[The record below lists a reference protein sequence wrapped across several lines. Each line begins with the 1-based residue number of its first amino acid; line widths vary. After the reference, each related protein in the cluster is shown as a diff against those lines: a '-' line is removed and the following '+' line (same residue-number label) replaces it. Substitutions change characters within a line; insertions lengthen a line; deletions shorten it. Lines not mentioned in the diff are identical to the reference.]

1 MIRTIYYIILI
12 YFILGGISFYLINH
26 KKEKDVAKKSYT
38 KFITYFF
45 IINILFFG
53 ITIHS
58 VVFQYISY
66 IIIIA
71 GIYEIINLFF
81 KSGYSHKSLFILF
94 LMIYFILS
102 LGFLSFTHLNKNL
115 ILFSFLVLSI
125 FDSFSQITGQFFG
138 KHKIISKISP
148 NKTIEGT
155 IGGFIIAMG
164 SGLLMR
170 NLYDG
175 FSWKTIIMTTG
186 IIIFAFLGDLLA
198 SLYKRKYN
206 VKDYSKIIPGNG
218 GFLDRFDS
226 LIAGGAW
233 VCVGLFLLNL

>member
-1 MIRTIYYIILI
+1 MIRIIYYIILI
-12 YFILGGISFYLINH
+12 YFILGGISFYLINRN
-26 KKEKDVAKKSYT
+26 KEKAVAKKSYT

-53 ITIHS
+53 ITIKS
-58 VVFQYISY
+58 VVFQYISS
-66 IIIIA
+66 IIVIA

-81 KSGYSHKSLFILF
+81 KSGNSHKLFFTLSLI
-94 LMIYFILS
+94 IYFILS
-102 LGFLSFTHLNKNL
+102 AGFLYFSHLNSNL
-115 ILFSFLVLSI
+115 LLFSFLIISI

-138 KHKIISKISP
+138 KHKIIPKISP

-198 SLYKRKYN
+198 SLYKRKFK

-233 VCVGLFLLNL
+233 VSIGYCMLNI

>member
-1 MIRTIYYIILI
+1 MIRIIYYIILL
-12 YFILGGISFYLINH
+12 YFILGGISFYLINRN
-26 KKEKDVAKKSYT
+26 KEKAVAKKSYT

-53 ITIHS
+53 ITIKS
-58 VVFQYISY
+58 VVFQYISS
-66 IIIIA
+66 IIVIA

-81 KSGYSHKSLFILF
+81 KSGNSHKLFFTLSLI
-94 LMIYFILS
+94 IYFILS
-102 LGFLSFTHLNKNL
+102 AGFLYFSHLNSNL
-115 ILFSFLVLSI
+115 LLFSFLIISI

-138 KHKIISKISP
+138 KHKIIPKISP

-155 IGGFIIAMG
+155 IGGFIIAMV
-164 SGLLMR
+164 SSLLMR

-175 FSWKTIIMTTG
+175 LSWGTIIMTTG
-186 IIIFAFLGDLLA
+186 LIFFAFLGDLLA
-198 SLYKRKYN
+198 SIYKRRYN
-206 VKDYSKIIPGNG
+206 VKDYSKIIPGHG

-233 VCVGLFLLNL
+233 VCVGIFLLNL

>member
-12 YFILGGISFYLINH
+12 YFILGGISFYLINR
-26 KKEKDVAKKSYT
+26 KKEKAVAKKSYT

-45 IINILFFG
+45 IVNFMFFG
-53 ITIHS
+53 ITLKHPFFNS
-58 VVFQYISY
+58 IS
-66 IIIIA
+66 IIIFIT
-71 GIYEIINLFF
+71 GIYEIFNLFI
-81 KSGYSHKSLFILF
+81 KSRYKHKSFFIISII
-94 LMIYFILS
+94 IYFILS
-102 LGFLSFTHLNKNL
+102 SGFISFSNLNSNL

-138 KHKIISKISP
+138 KHKIIPKISP

-155 IGGFIIAMG
+155 IGGFIIALV
-164 SGLLMR
+164 SGILMR
-170 NLYDG
+170 DLYLG
-175 FSWKTIIMTTG
+175 LSWKTILMTIG
-186 IIIFAFLGDLLA
+186 IIIFAFCGDLIA

-206 VKDYSKIIPGNG
+206 VKDYSKIIPGHG

-233 VCVGLFLLNL
+233 TFLGYYLLNL